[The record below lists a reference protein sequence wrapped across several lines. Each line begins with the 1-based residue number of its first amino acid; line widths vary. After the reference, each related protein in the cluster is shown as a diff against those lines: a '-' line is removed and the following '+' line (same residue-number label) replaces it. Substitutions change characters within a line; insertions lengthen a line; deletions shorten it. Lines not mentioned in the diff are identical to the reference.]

1 MIGLK
6 RYRSLLENY
15 CELQEKNRRKNQ
27 SYRSPLEEARDMEQL
42 LEWVA
47 LGLNLKWTLRS
58 KKILKKLVAP
68 PGTAETGWF
77 PLMIGEPHVVLT
89 GVAKSLL
96 PWLLLS
102 PGRIHFTFARSFC

>member
-42 LEWVA
+42 LE
-47 LGLNLKWTLRS
+47 
-58 KKILKKLVAP
+58 
-68 PGTAETGWF
+68 
-77 PLMIGEPHVVLT
+77 
-89 GVAKSLL
+89 
-96 PWLLLS
+96 
-102 PGRIHFTFARSFC
+102 